1 MSSSIFSS
9 TSSSPKDA
17 NSNGAQIQTYNLMG
31 GGLGGFAIPV
41 GLLHMG
47 KTSQL
52 TGGGDFSKMNIPDVT
67 NVDAISHDLYAK
79 LLQLSQYESKKKSRK
94 VKLQVGTRKSK
105 KIR

>member
-1 MSSSIFSS
+1 MSSSSLS
-9 TSSSPKDA
+9 TPKNYNGNNGNDA
-17 NSNGAQIQTYNLMG
+17 PIQTYNLMG

-47 KTSQL
+47 KTPQL